1 MTQVSEAPRRRRL
14 PCAASGEECSSAPAQ
29 SRFHRPC
36 DANRSRLF
44 DNGSHQCLC
53 FDDLVSGEG
62 VQSNQF
68 LIVDNGQYLLL
79 DPGGD
84 LTYTPL
90 SLELSKR
97 FPLQELDYIF
107 ASHQDPDIIAA
118 LDKWLL
124 HTRARVICSKL
135 WARFLPHLTANYLAV
150 SHGINTYDRVMPLPD
165 RGQAIA
171 LGDCSLKAIPAHF
184 LHSVGNFQLYDPV
197 SKILFSGDMGAS
209 LVDDAAP
216 VSDFA
221 AHIQYMDGFHRRYMA
236 ANKICRLWARM
247 VRDMDVEMIVPQHG
261 RPFVGKEM
269 ISAFLYWI
277 ENLECGID
285 LLGPDDYRMPG

>member
-1 MTQVSEAPRRRRL
+1 MRRE
-14 PCAASGEECSSAPAQ
+14 PIV
-29 SRFHRPC
+29 
-36 DANRSRLF
+36 LF

-197 SKILFSGDMGAS
+197 SKILSRATWAPRWWTTPRRSAISPRISSTWTDSIAATWRRTRSAACGRGWSGTWMW
-209 LVDDAAP
+209 
-216 VSDFA
+216 
-221 AHIQYMDGFHRRYMA
+221 R
-236 ANKICRLWARM
+236 
-247 VRDMDVEMIVPQHG
+247 
-261 RPFVGKEM
+261 
-269 ISAFLYWI
+269 
-277 ENLECGID
+277 
-285 LLGPDDYRMPG
+285 

>member
-1 MTQVSEAPRRRRL
+1 MRRE
-14 PCAASGEECSSAPAQ
+14 PIV
-29 SRFHRPC
+29 
-36 DANRSRLF
+36 LF

-236 ANKICRLWARM
+236 ANKICRLGARM

>member
-1 MTQVSEAPRRRRL
+1 MRRE
-14 PCAASGEECSSAPAQ
+14 PIM
-29 SRFHRPC
+29 
-36 DANRSRLF
+36 LF
-44 DNGSHQCLC
+44 DNGSHQCLM
-53 FDDLVSGEG
+53 FDDLVSGDG

-68 LIVDNGQYLLL
+68 LIIDHDEYLLL

-90 SLELSKR
+90 SLELSKHI
-97 FPLQELDYIF
+97 PVQDLTYIF
-107 ASHQDPDIIAA
+107 ASHQDPDIIAS

-135 WARFLPHLTANYLAV
+135 WARFLPHLTANYLAI
-150 SHGINTYDRVMPLPD
+150 SHGISTYDRIIALPD
-165 RGQAIA
+165 RGQKFP
-171 LGDCSLKAIPAHF
+171 LGKCQLKAIPAHF

-209 LVDDAAP
+209 MVDDADP
-216 VSDFA
+216 VRDFA
-221 AHIQYMDGFHRRYMA
+221 SHVPSMEGFHRRYMA
-236 ANKICRLWARM
+236 SNKVARLWAQM
-247 VRDMDVEMIVPQHG
+247 VRGMDVEMIVPQHG

-277 ENLECGID
+277 EGLECGID
-285 LLGPDDYRMPG
+285 LMSADDYRAP

>member
-1 MTQVSEAPRRRRL
+1 MRRE
-14 PCAASGEECSSAPAQ
+14 PIV
-29 SRFHRPC
+29 
-36 DANRSRLF
+36 LF
-44 DNGSHQCLC
+44 DNGTHQCLM

-68 LIVDNGQYLLL
+68 LIVDGDQQLLL

-97 FPLQELDYIF
+97 ISVQALTYIF
-107 ASHQDPDIIAA
+107 ASHQDPDIIAS

-135 WARFLPHLTANYLAV
+135 WARFLPHLTANYLSL
-150 SHGINTYDRVMPLPD
+150 SHGINTYDRIIALPD
-165 RGQAIA
+165 RGQAIP
-171 LGDCSLKAIPAHF
+171 LGKCNLKAVPAHF

-209 LVDDAAP
+209 MVDDASP
-216 VSDFA
+216 VQDFA
-221 AHIQYMDGFHRRYMA
+221 AHVPNMVGFHRRYMA
-236 ANKICRLWARM
+236 SNKACRFWVQM
-247 VRDMDVEMIVPQHG
+247 VREMDVAMIVPQHG
-261 RPFVGKEM
+261 RPFVGAEM
-269 ISAFLYWI
+269 INAFLYWI
-277 ENLECGID
+277 ENLQCGLD
-285 LLGPDDYRMPG
+285 LMTQQDYRLPD

>member
-1 MTQVSEAPRRRRL
+1 MRRE
-14 PCAASGEECSSAPAQ
+14 PIV
-29 SRFHRPC
+29 
-36 DANRSRLF
+36 LF

-124 HTRARVICSKL
+124 HTRARVICSSCG
-135 WARFLPHLTANYLAV
+135 R
-150 SHGINTYDRVMPLPD
+150 
-165 RGQAIA
+165 
-171 LGDCSLKAIPAHF
+171 
-184 LHSVGNFQLYDPV
+184 
-197 SKILFSGDMGAS
+197 AS
-209 LVDDAAP
+209 
-216 VSDFA
+216 
-221 AHIQYMDGFHRRYMA
+221 
-236 ANKICRLWARM
+236 CRT
-247 VRDMDVEMIVPQHG
+247 
-261 RPFVGKEM
+261 
-269 ISAFLYWI
+269 
-277 ENLECGID
+277 
-285 LLGPDDYRMPG
+285 

>member
-1 MTQVSEAPRRRRL
+1 MRRE
-14 PCAASGEECSSAPAQ
+14 PIV
-29 SRFHRPC
+29 
-36 DANRSRLF
+36 LF

-197 SKILFSGDMGAS
+197 SKILSRAIWAPRWWTTRRRSAISPRISSTWTDSIAATWRRTRSAACGRGWSGTWMW
-209 LVDDAAP
+209 
-216 VSDFA
+216 
-221 AHIQYMDGFHRRYMA
+221 R
-236 ANKICRLWARM
+236 
-247 VRDMDVEMIVPQHG
+247 
-261 RPFVGKEM
+261 
-269 ISAFLYWI
+269 
-277 ENLECGID
+277 
-285 LLGPDDYRMPG
+285 

>member
-1 MTQVSEAPRRRRL
+1 MRRE
-14 PCAASGEECSSAPAQ
+14 PIV
-29 SRFHRPC
+29 
-36 DANRSRLF
+36 LF

-124 HTRARVICSKL
+124 HTRARGDLLQAVG
-135 WARFLPHLTANYLAV
+135 ALP
-150 SHGINTYDRVMPLPD
+150 
-165 RGQAIA
+165 
-171 LGDCSLKAIPAHF
+171 
-184 LHSVGNFQLYDPV
+184 
-197 SKILFSGDMGAS
+197 
-209 LVDDAAP
+209 AAP
-216 VSDFA
+216 DGQLPGGQPWHQHLRTGSCRCPTA
-221 AHIQYMDGFHRRYMA
+221 ARRSLSA
-236 ANKICRLWARM
+236 TAR
-247 VRDMDVEMIVPQHG
+247 
-261 RPFVGKEM
+261 
-269 ISAFLYWI
+269 
-277 ENLECGID
+277 
-285 LLGPDDYRMPG
+285 